1 MFPKPKSVLVPN
13 TYAFESAPMV
23 KATGFREYDARWLFE
38 KEINLMGIQALGM
51 GLGALIA
58 ELGVSQEIVTGHD
71 FRGYSASIKYALIS
85 GLMAAGCKVHD
96 IGLAV
101 TPMAYF
107 AQFDLDVPCV
117 AMVTASHN
125 DNGWTGVKMGAN
137 RPLTFGPD
145 EMTRLKEIVLNADFR
160 NKVGGSYQFHENF
173 PARYIADLTKRPKL
187 KRKLKVVI
195 ACGNGTAGAF
205 APDVMEAIGCE
216 VIPLDT
222 ELDHT
227 FPKYNPNPEDMAMLH
242 AIRDAVLKHKADVGL
257 GFDGDGDRCGVVDN
271 TGEEIFADKVG
282 VMLARDMSAIH
293 KDAQFVVDVKSTGLF
308 MTDPV
313 LSRQGAKT
321 AYWKT
326 GHSYM
331 KRRTNEM
338 GALAGFEKSGHFF
351 FNKPFGRGYDDGLV
365 SAIAICEMLDR
376 APDKSMADLKDALPK
391 TWSSPTMSPH
401 CADETKYGVA
411 DAVVKHFEALQKKG
425 DKVAGQKSATSSP
438 STACASPSK
447 TAAGA
452 WCGPHPT
459 SRSWWWWSRARFPN
473 SACATCSRRW
483 TRCCGPI
490 RKSAS
495 TIRRFDAGG
504 VHTI

>member
-1 MFPKPKSVLVPN
+1 
-13 TYAFESAPMV
+13 
-23 KATGFREYDARWLFE
+23 
-38 KEINLMGIQALGM
+38 
-51 GLGALIA
+51 
-58 ELGVSQEIVTGHD
+58 
-71 FRGYSASIKYALIS
+71 
-85 GLMAAGCKVHD
+85 MAAGCKVHD

-145 EMTRLKEIVLNADFR
+145 EMTRLKEIVLNADFK

-173 PARYIADLTKRPKL
+173 PARYIADLT
-187 KRKLKVVI
+187 
-195 ACGNGTAGAF
+195 TAEAEAQAEGRGRLRQRHSGAF
-205 APDVMEAIGCE
+205 APQVMEAIGCE
-216 VIPLDT
+216 VVPARHRARPYLPEIQS
-222 ELDHT
+222 E
-227 FPKYNPNPEDMAMLH
+227 PEDMEMLH
-242 AIRDAVLKHKADVGL
+242 AIRDAVLQHKADVGL

-293 KDAQFVVDVKSTGLF
+293 KDALFVVDVKSTGIFL
-308 MTDPV
+308 TDPV
-313 LSRQGAKT
+313 LQKQGAKT
-321 AYWKT
+321 VYWKT

-331 KRRTNEM
+331 KRRTNEL

-376 APDKSMADLKDALPK
+376 ATGKSMADLKNALPK

-401 CADETKYGVA
+401 CADETKYGV
-411 DAVVKHFEALQKKG
+411 VM
-425 DKVAGQKSATSSP
+425 P
-438 STACASPSK
+438 
-447 TAAGA
+447 
-452 WCGPHPT
+452 W
-459 SRSWWWWSRARFPN
+459 
-473 SACATCSRRW
+473 
-483 TRCCGPI
+483 
-490 RKSAS
+490 
-495 TIRRFDAGG
+495 
-504 VHTI
+504 